1 MTGRTLVAG
10 IGNIFLCDD
19 GFGVEV
25 ARSLAGADLPDG
37 VTVTD
42 YGIRG
47 MHLAYDL
54 ASGFDAAILVDATAR
69 GGAPGTIYVIE
80 PDLPSGPAEPAA
92 GPDPH
97 PLLDAHGMQPD
108 VVLGMLDLLGGPR
121 PSQIIIVGC
130 EPATVEEGMGLSEP
144 VAASVAEAARV
155 VLELVTDGPAAW
167 TRRSAA
173 AGHGT
178 HQHGAARPGADP
190 DAGTVSRGAFNQAFD
205 QGAQHHAAPRRGRL
219 FTKGWRHVP
228 RHSR

>member
-10 IGNIFLCDD
+10 IGNIFLGDD

-25 ARSLAGADLPDG
+25 ARQLAGADLPAG

-54 ASGFDAAILVDATAR
+54 ASGFDTAILVDATAR

-80 PDLPSGPAEPAA
+80 PDLPSGPAEPAV
-92 GPDPH
+92 GPDSH

-108 VVLGMLDLLGGPR
+108 VVLGMLDLLGGAR
-121 PSQIIIVGC
+121 PAQLLIVGC
-130 EPATVEEGMGLSEP
+130 EPATVEERMGLSEP
-144 VAASVAEAARV
+144 VTACVPEAVRV
-155 VLELVTDGPAAW
+155 VLELVTDGPQAW
-167 TRRSAA
+167 AQQRRG

-178 HQHGAARPGADP
+178 HIHGAAQPGDTDL
-190 DAGTVSRGAFNQAFD
+190 DAGGYRRGAFID
-205 QGAQHHAAPRRGRL
+205 GAQHHAAARRGRL

>member
-10 IGNIFLCDD
+10 IGNIFLGDD

-25 ARSLAGADLPDG
+25 ARRLVDADLPGG

-54 ASGFDAAILVDATAR
+54 ASGFDTAILVDATAR

-92 GPDPH
+92 GSDPH

-108 VVLGMLDLLGGPR
+108 VVLGMLDLLGGAR
-121 PSQIIIVGC
+121 PGQILIVGC
-130 EPATVEEGMGLSEP
+130 EPATVEESMGLSDP
-144 VAASVAEAARV
+144 VAACVPEAVQV

-167 TRRSAA
+167 AQRRRA

-178 HQHGAARPGADP
+178 HIHGAARPGGADQ
-190 DAGTVSRGAFNQAFD
+190 DAGEFSRGAFD
-205 QGAQHHAAPRRGRL
+205 HGAQHHAAARRGRL
-219 FTKGWRHVP
+219 FTKGSRHVP

>member
-10 IGNIFLCDD
+10 IGNIFLGDD

-25 ARSLAGADLPDG
+25 ARQLASADLPAG

-54 ASGFDAAILVDATAR
+54 ASGFDTAILVDATAR

-92 GPDPH
+92 GPDSH

-108 VVLGMLDLLGGPR
+108 VVLGMLDLLGGAR
-121 PSQIIIVGC
+121 PGQIVIVGC
-130 EPATVEEGMGLSEP
+130 EPATVEESMGLSEP
-144 VAASVAEAARV
+144 VTACVPEAVRV
-155 VLELVTDGPAAW
+155 VLELVTDGPQAW
-167 TRRSAA
+167 AQRRRA

-178 HQHGAARPGADP
+178 HIHGAAQPGGTDL
-190 DAGTVSRGAFNQAFD
+190 DAGAYRRGAFND
-205 QGAQHHAAPRRGRL
+205 GAQHHATARRGRL

>member
-10 IGNIFLCDD
+10 VGNIFLCDD

-25 ARSLAGADLPDG
+25 ARSLAGADLPAG

-92 GPDPH
+92 GPDSY

-108 VVLGMLDLLGGPR
+108 VVLGMLDLLGGAR
-121 PSQIIIVGC
+121 PGQILIVGC
-130 EPATVEEGMGLSEP
+130 EPATVEESMGLSEP
-144 VAASVAEAARV
+144 VTACVPEAVRV
-155 VLELVTDGPAAW
+155 VLELVTDGPQAW
-167 TRRSAA
+167 AQRRQ

-178 HQHGAARPGADP
+178 HIHAAQPGGTDQ
-190 DAGTVSRGAFNQAFD
+190 DAGAISRGAFNH
-205 QGAQHHAAPRRGRL
+205 GAQHHAAARRGRL
-219 FTKGWRHVP
+219 FTKGWKHVP

>member
-10 IGNIFLCDD
+10 IGNIFLGDD

-25 ARSLAGADLPDG
+25 ARQLAGADLPAG

-80 PDLPSGPAEPAA
+80 PDLPSGPAEPAV
-92 GPDPH
+92 GPDSH

-108 VVLGMLDLLGGPR
+108 VVLGMLDLLGGAR
-121 PSQIIIVGC
+121 PGQILIVGC
-130 EPATVEEGMGLSEP
+130 EPATVEESMGLSEP
-144 VAASVAEAARV
+144 VTACVPEAVQV
-155 VLELVTDGPAAW
+155 VLELVTDGPQAW
-167 TRRSAA
+167 AQRHRA

-178 HQHGAARPGADP
+178 HVHRAGQPGGTDE
-190 DAGTVSRGAFNQAFD
+190 DAGAFSRGAFND
-205 QGAQHHAAPRRGRL
+205 GAQHHAAARRGRL

>member
-25 ARSLAGADLPDG
+25 ARRLVSTALPDG

-54 ASGFDAAILVDATAR
+54 ADGFDTAILVDATAR

-80 PDLPSGPAEPAA
+80 PDLPSGPAEPAG
-92 GPDPH
+92 GPDSH

-108 VVLGMLDLLGGPR
+108 VVLGLLDLLGGAR
-121 PSQIIIVGC
+121 PGHIVIVGC
-130 EPATVEEGMGLSEP
+130 EPASVDEGMGLSEP
-144 VAASVAEAARV
+144 VAASVDEAVRV
-155 VLELVTDGPAAW
+155 VLELVTDGPG
-167 TRRSAA
+167 TGDQE
-173 AGHGT
+173 AG
-178 HQHGAARPGADP
+178 AFR
-190 DAGTVSRGAFNQAFD
+190 RGAFGP
-205 QGAQHHAAPRRGRL
+205 GARHHPAPG
-219 FTKGWRHVP
+219 GAG
-228 RHSR
+228 

>member
-10 IGNIFLCDD
+10 IGNIFLGDD

-25 ARSLAGADLPDG
+25 ARQLAGADLPDG

-54 ASGFDAAILVDATAR
+54 ASGFDTAILVDATAR

-80 PDLPSGPAEPAA
+80 PDLPSGPAEPGAA
-92 GPDPH
+92 PGPH

-108 VVLGMLDLLGGPR
+108 VVLGMLDLLGGAR
-121 PSQIIIVGC
+121 PSQIVIVGC
-130 EPATVEEGMGLSEP
+130 EPASVEETMGLSDP
-144 VAASVAEAARV
+144 VTACVPEAVRV
-155 VLELVTDGPAAW
+155 VLELVTDGPEAW
-167 TRRSAA
+167 ARRRRA

-178 HQHGAARPGADP
+178 HIHGGAQPGAADHHAGAF
-190 DAGTVSRGAFNQAFD
+190 SRGAIEH
-205 QGAQHHAAPRRGRL
+205 GAQHHAAARRGRI
-219 FTKGWRHVP
+219 FTKGWGHVP

>member
-1 MTGRTLVAG
+1 MTSRILVAG

-25 ARSLAGADLPDG
+25 ARSLAGADLPAG

-54 ASGFDAAILVDATAR
+54 ASGFDAAILVDATGR
-69 GGAPGTIYVIE
+69 GGTPGTVYAIE

-92 GPDPH
+92 GPDTH

-108 VVLGMLDLLGGPR
+108 VVLGMLDLLGGTR
-121 PSQIIIVGC
+121 PGQIIIVGC
-130 EPATVEEGMGLSEP
+130 EPACVEEGMGLSEP
-144 VAASVAEAARV
+144 VAAAVDEAARL
-155 VLELVTDGPAAW
+155 VLELVTEGPGAW
-167 TRRSAA
+167 ARRRQP

-178 HQHGAARPGADP
+178 HSHGAARPGGTDP
-190 DAGTVSRGAFNQAFD
+190 DAGAVSRGVLD
-205 QGAQHHAAPRRGRL
+205 HGAQQHAAPRRGRL

>member
-1 MTGRTLVAG
+1 MSGRTLVAG

-25 ARSLAGADLPDG
+25 ARRLADADLPAG

-80 PDLPSGPAEPAA
+80 PDLPSEPAEPAA
-92 GPDPH
+92 GSDSN

-108 VVLGMLDLLGGPR
+108 VVLGMLGLLGGAR
-121 PSQIIIVGC
+121 PGRIVVVGC
-130 EPATVEEGMGLSEP
+130 EPASVAEGMGLSEP
-144 VAASVAEAARV
+144 VAAAVGEAARV
-155 VLELVTDGPAAW
+155 VLELVTEGPKGWA
-167 TRRSAA
+167 RRGAA

-178 HQHGAARPGADP
+178 YSHGKGGTADHGAA
-190 DAGTVSRGAFNQAFD
+190 
-205 QGAQHHAAPRRGRL
+205 
-219 FTKGWRHVP
+219 FTEGWTHVP
-228 RHSR
+228 RHTR

>member
-10 IGNIFLCDD
+10 VGNIFLGDD

-25 ARSLAGADLPDG
+25 ARQLAGADLPDG

-54 ASGFDAAILVDATAR
+54 ASGFDAAILVDATPR

-80 PDLPSGPAEPAA
+80 PGLAPQPAA
-92 GPDPH
+92 GADTH

-108 VVLGMLDLLGGPR
+108 VVLGMLDLLGGAR
-121 PSQIIIVGC
+121 PGQIVIVGC
-130 EPATVEEGMGLSEP
+130 EPGSVEESMGLSDP
-144 VAASVAEAARV
+144 VTASVPEAVRV
-155 VLELVTDGPAAW
+155 VLELVTGGLEARAEQRP
-167 TRRSAA
+167 T

-178 HQHGAARPGADP
+178 HGHGAAEPGA
-190 DAGTVSRGAFNQAFD
+190 
-205 QGAQHHAAPRRGRL
+205 RRGR
-219 FTKGWRHVP
+219 FMTKGWGHVP

>member
-10 IGNIFLCDD
+10 IGNIFLGDD

-25 ARSLAGADLPDG
+25 ARRLVSADLPDG

-54 ASGFDAAILVDATAR
+54 ASGFDTAILVDATAR

-92 GPDPH
+92 GPDAQ

-121 PSQIIIVGC
+121 PGQILIVGC
-130 EPATVEEGMGLSEP
+130 EPASVEENMGLSDP
-144 VAASVAEAARV
+144 VLACVPEAVQV
-155 VLELVTDGPAAW
+155 VLELVTDGPQAW
-167 TRRSAA
+167 VQRRA

-178 HQHGAARPGADP
+178 HIHGAAQPGAADH
-190 DAGTVSRGAFNQAFD
+190 DGGAFSRGAFD
-205 QGAQHHAAPRRGRL
+205 HEAQHHAAARRGRL

>member
-1 MTGRTLVAG
+1 MTSRILVAG

-25 ARSLAGADLPDG
+25 ARRLAGTDLPDG

-54 ASGFDAAILVDATAR
+54 ASGFDAAILVDAAGR
-69 GGAPGTIYVIE
+69 GGT
-80 PDLPSGPAEPAA
+80 EPAA
-92 GPDPH
+92 GPDAH

-108 VVLGMLDLLGGPR
+108 VVLGMLDLLGGTR
-121 PSQIIIVGC
+121 PGQIIIVGC
-130 EPATVEEGMGLSEP
+130 EPACVEEGMGLSEP
-144 VAASVAEAARV
+144 VAAAVDEAARL
-155 VLELVTDGPAAW
+155 VLELVTEGPGAW
-167 TRRSAA
+167 ARRRQP

-178 HQHGAARPGADP
+178 RSHGAARPGGTDP
-190 DAGTVSRGAFNQAFD
+190 DAGAVSRGAFD
-205 QGAQHHAAPRRGRL
+205 HGAQQHAAPRRGRL
-219 FTKGWRHVP
+219 FAKGWRHVP